1 MAKVSKINNGSNEPS
16 ELDQYYYY
24 QIWKNRLSWTKHA
37 IPIRVRDQA
46 TGLFME
52 AYVDK
57 PPQIKDIDKQL
68 IEVEIAWLPIFS
80 SQTIYVNPKNIF
92 PTKRILSKMEKTDTL
107 SMEVIPRDV
116 TFDPEEKYKPSKVT
130 EVFKAYPKLYFTIPE
145 LESIINN
152 TIPLDFIENK
162 LEPLYS
168 RNCLITN
175 EFIHVFKEKEAIAL
189 QKQQDPM
196 EQISSTLIELAE
208 CYKDCKK
215 CHLGEKA
222 KRTVLSR
229 LGKINISEI
238 DQIPKKSTIFFIGEA
253 PGMQEE
259 EKNIVFY
266 PKAPAGEV
274 LYKVIQAAKMDYDK
288 CYFTNA
294 VLCRPVSLDLEKQN
308 GTPDVAAIDACN
320 NRLKNELAIV
330 DPKIIVILGSKAYRA
345 FYGKEPK
352 KVLSMIGWQNPEK
365 TIYFVPHPSYITREL
380 SFTQEENKN
389 TIKANYLKHFQEV
402 NNQFISK

>member
-1 MAKVSKINNGSNEPS
+1 MAKVSKIDNGSDESNHLNE
-16 ELDQYYYY
+16 YYYY
-24 QIWKNRLSWTKHA
+24 HIWKNRLGWTKHA
-37 IPIRVRDQA
+37 IPIRVKDHSS
-46 TGLFME
+46 GLFLE

-80 SQTIYVNPKNIF
+80 SQTIYVSPKNIY
-92 PTKRILSKMEKTDTL
+92 PTKRILHKMEKTNTL
-107 SMEVIPRDV
+107 SIVDIPRDEV
-116 TFDPEEKYKPSKVT
+116 FDPKEKYKPSKVT
-130 EVFKAYPKLYFTIPE
+130 EVFTTYPKLYFTIPE

-152 TIPLDFIENK
+152 TIPSDYIEAN
-162 LEPLYS
+162 LEPIYN

-175 EFIHVFKEKEAIAL
+175 EFLPVYKEKEFSS
-189 QKQQDPM
+189 QENKHEPM
-196 EQISSTLIELAE
+196 ENVSLSLIELSE

-222 KRTVLSR
+222 KRTVMGR
-229 LGKINISEI
+229 LGKVNITEI
-238 DQIPKKSTIFFIGEA
+238 TNVSKKSTIFFIGEA

-259 EKNIVFY
+259 EQNIVFY

-274 LYKVIQAAKMDYDK
+274 LYKVINAAKMDYSK

-294 VLCRPVSLDLEKQN
+294 VLCRPVSSNSEKQN
-308 GTPDVAAIDACN
+308 GTPDSAAIDACN

-345 FYGKEPK
+345 FYGKDPK
-352 KVLSMIGWQNPEK
+352 NVLSMIGWQNPEK

-380 SFTQEENKN
+380 SFTQEENRN

-402 NNQFISK
+402 NQVFISK

>member
-1 MAKVSKINNGSNEPS
+1 MAKVSKTNNGSNEPS

-24 QIWKNRLSWTKHA
+24 KIWQNRLAWTKHA
-37 IPIRVRDQA
+37 IPIRVKDNN
-46 TGLFME
+46 TGFFIE

-57 PPQIKDIDKQL
+57 PPQIKDIDTQL

-80 SQTIYVNPKNIF
+80 SQTIYVSPKNIY
-92 PTKRILSKMEKTDTL
+92 PTKRVLSKLEKTDTL
-107 SMEVIPRDV
+107 SMEVIPRDEV
-116 TFDPEEKYKPSKVT
+116 FDPKEKYKPTKVT
-130 EVFKAYPKLYFTIPE
+130 EVFKTYPKLYFTIPE

-152 TIPLDFIENK
+152 IIPVDFIESQ
-162 LEPLYS
+162 LEALYN
-168 RNCLITN
+168 RNCLITA
-175 EFIHVFKEKEAIAL
+175 EFLPVYKEKEACS
-189 QKQQDPM
+189 QKEREKPM
-196 EQISSTLIELAE
+196 EQISSTLAALAE

-222 KRTVLSR
+222 KRTVLGR
-229 LGKINISEI
+229 LGKVNISEI
-238 DQIPKKSTIFFIGEA
+238 TTITKKSTIFFIGEA

-259 EKNIVFY
+259 EQNIVFY
-266 PKAPAGEV
+266 PKAPAGQV
-274 LYKVIQAAKMDYDK
+274 LYKVIQAAKMDYDS

-352 KVLSMIGWQNPEK
+352 KVLSMIGWQNVEK

-380 SFTQEENKN
+380 SFTQEENRN